1 MAVKRVRSFWL
12 EQALDADRLPP
23 VPLDHDRRTDVC
35 IVGGGFTGLWTALE
49 IKNRD
54 PSVDVTILEADL
66 CGSGASG
73 RNGGFAMTW
82 MSKAVTLLKVCG
94 GQEGVRLLRASQDA
108 VHAIGAFCS
117 EHGMGAHFRHHGWL
131 WTASNAQQLG
141 AWDETLEGLAKL
153 GLEAFDLLDS
163 AEVVRLGGSDRH
175 VGGVFEGGVAT
186 VQPALL
192 ARTLARVAMEKG
204 VRIHEKTAMTSFQGG
219 AAPVV
224 HTRGA
229 TVTADTVVLA
239 LNAWA
244 HELPV
249 FRRSILPIASD
260 VVMTRAV
267 PERLEAIGLDTG
279 IAISDSRLSVNYYRS
294 TPDGRL
300 CFGKG
305 GGAIPFAGR
314 LGRRFD
320 GVSPRREEIVRE
332 IARYYPSLA
341 DVGIAAAWRGP
352 ATRTATG
359 LPHFGRIPGAAAIVY
374 GHGYTGNGVAPSHV
388 GGKILASL
396 ALGTEDEWAGSPMVE
411 SRPAS
416 FLPREPVRYLGG
428 QLVRAAVQRKEA
440 VEDAGRAPGRLA
452 TALAGL
458 APSGLAPTKDD

>member
-1 MAVKRVRSFWL
+1 MAVNRVRSFWL
-12 EQALDADRLPP
+12 EQALDADRASPT
-23 VPLDHDRRTDVC
+23 PLDHDVRTDVC

-54 PSVDVTILEADL
+54 ASVDVTILEADL

-73 RNGGFAMTW
+73 RNGGFVMTW
-82 MSKAVTLLKVCG
+82 MSKAVTLLNVCG

-108 VHAIGAFCS
+108 VHAIGDFCN

-131 WTASNAQQLG
+131 WTASNAHQLG
-141 AWDETLEGLAKL
+141 AWDETLEGLARL
-153 GLEAFDLLDS
+153 GLEPFDRLDS
-163 AEVVRLGGSDRH
+163 AEVARLGGSDRH

-192 ARTLARVAMEKG
+192 ARTLTRVAVEKG
-204 VRIHEKTAMTSFQGG
+204 VRIHEKTAMTRLQRGL
-219 AAPVV
+219 APVV

-229 TVTADTVVLA
+229 RVSADTVVLA

-244 HELPV
+244 HELPD

-260 VVMTRAV
+260 VVMTRAS
-267 PERLEAIGLDTG
+267 PERIEAIGLDSG
-279 IAISDSRLSVNYYRS
+279 IAISDSRLSVNYCRG

-314 LGRRFD
+314 LGCRFD
-320 GVSPRREEIVRE
+320 GASPRREEVARE
-332 IARYYPSLA
+332 IARLYPSLA

-359 LPHFGRIPGAAAIVY
+359 LPSFGRLPGATAIVY

-396 ALGTEDEWAGSPMVE
+396 ALATKDEWADSPMVE
-411 SRPAS
+411 QRPLP
-416 FLPREPVRYLGG
+416 FLPREPARYLGG
-428 QLVRAAVQRKEA
+428 QLVRAAVRRKEA
-440 VEDAGRAPGRLA
+440 AQDAGRAVGRLD

-458 APSGLAPTKDD
+458 APSGLAPIKND